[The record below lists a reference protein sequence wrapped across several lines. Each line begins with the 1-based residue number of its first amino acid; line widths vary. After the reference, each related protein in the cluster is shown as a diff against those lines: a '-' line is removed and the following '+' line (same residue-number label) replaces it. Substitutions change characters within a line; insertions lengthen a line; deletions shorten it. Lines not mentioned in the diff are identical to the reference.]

1 MRNCLG
7 VFFGLFFFG
16 SIHSNE
22 NWRGDGWVVSNN
34 FPSCRDSHPFF
45 WAVWLMEGEGAGG
58 GSGHAPPHTMDGGE
72 DAAAQVGVIIQY
84 KLEGGGAG
92 LALG

>member
-1 MRNCLG
+1 MWRRPLG
-7 VFFGLFFFG
+7 K
-16 SIHSNE
+16 
-22 NWRGDGWVVSNN
+22 DGIALQNSSTCAHLCTVQVVSNN

-72 DAAAQVGVIIQY
+72 DVAAQVGVIIQY
-84 KLEGGGAG
+84 KLEGGDAG

>member
-1 MRNCLG
+1 
-7 VFFGLFFFG
+7 
-16 SIHSNE
+16 
-22 NWRGDGWVVSNN
+22 
-34 FPSCRDSHPFF
+34 
-45 WAVWLMEGEGAGG
+45 MEGEGAGG

-84 KLEGGGAG
+84 KLEGGDAG